1 MISRKLNNAVNNEV
15 VKRTVYDKLVSK
27 VNNIDTRGFVSKTT
41 YDTSKSNLEKRISD
55 GDKNNS

>member
-1 MISRKLNNAVNNEV
+1 M
-15 VKRTVYDKLVSK
+15 YDKLVSK